1 MSELQSMYVELK
13 KDSKFKYRLG
23 VREKTLLSIALFSLF
38 LGIIMIMGSMISTDN
53 ISISLTNK
61 NLKPSL
67 AHLFGTDWVGRDMF
81 YRTIKGLSLSM
92 KVGLLS
98 SAISGVIALFLG
110 MMGATLG
117 KTVDG
122 IITWIIDLILS
133 VPHALIVIL
142 ISISVGGG
150 FKGIVAGVALT
161 HWPSLTRIIRAEI
174 IQIRES
180 DYTKISKKFGK
191 SNLYIAFKHILPHII
206 PQLLVGIVLIF
217 PHAVLHEASITFLGF
232 GLPPHEPAIGI
243 ILSEAMKYLNSGR
256 WWLAFFPGVSLVIV
270 SLMVDN
276 IGKQVSKLINPK
288 TAYK

>member
-1 MSELQSMYVELK
+1 MSQLQDVYLDK
-13 KDSKFKYRLG
+13 NQAPKRIFG
-23 VREKTLLSIALFSLF
+23 VREKTLLSITLFSLF
-38 LGIIMIMGSMISTDN
+38 LVGIILMGNFITEDH
-53 ISISLTNK
+53 IKISLMDK

-67 AHLFGTDWVGRDMF
+67 SHLFGTDWVGRDMF
-81 YRTIKGLSLSM
+81 YRTVKGLSLSI

-98 SAISGVIALFLG
+98 SAISGIIALTLG
-110 MMGATLG
+110 LMGATLG
-117 KTVDG
+117 KTVDSF
-122 IITWIIDLILS
+122 ITWVIDLVLS
-133 VPHALIVIL
+133 VPHALIIIL

-161 HWPSLTRIIRAEI
+161 HWPSLTRIIRAEVL
-174 IQIRES
+174 QVRDS
-180 DYTKISKKFGK
+180 DYARISRNFGK
-191 SNLYIAFKHILPHII
+191 SNLYIAMKHILPHIL

-256 WWLAFFPGVSLVIV
+256 WWLAFFPGISLVVI

>member
-67 AHLFGTDWVGRDMF
+67 AHLFGTDWVGRDML

-276 IGKQVSKLINPK
+276 VGKQVSKLINPK